1 MKGRVAG
8 GEGIKSVI
16 KTIYHVPAVKKAVI
30 DVVSLFNPPPYRRD
44 LMEFEF
50 DVWSGATAIHCINK
64 RQLGENNTFPGFYRE
79 NISTEYHKCGFEGSR
94 AGLPMNMTALHEVM
108 NQWKPALALVNAI
121 RYCYMERFD
130 RTDNELDP
138 AGLFIL
144 AKICAALPAF
154 LARRAQK
161 PVFDGEIP
169 VSVAT
174 AFKITAGVFMVLRK
188 TMENGIR
195 WNDIRHPASGAE
207 LYEYA
212 DSHNVFI
219 SSSGRVCSGSKRKII
234 ELMDFMIKGEGDDK
248 RIPESLLE
256 LEGLV
261 TDIDVF
267 LDYSTQALTLEVL
280 VAFSRSMVA
289 KAFTNIDLNFLQIGG
304 HRSLDISY
312 AKIINHVRRML
323 PEEINLES
331 QNEVLCG
338 LLERLNAGDCC
349 EELKRRVT
357 ENGYKISGELVKQ
370 TPHLPVEFRDSFGR
384 AVGEYLAIL
393 GFLRSKGED
402 LQNRIL
408 GVLGRKKT
416 ARLSM
421 NVVERR
427 LGIVDR
433 REIQNITGFDMSN
446 WYGMKA

>member
-8 GEGIKSVI
+8 GEGIKSVL
-16 KTIYHVPAVKKAVI
+16 KKIYHVPTVKKAVI

-50 DVWSGATAIHCINK
+50 DVWSGATAMHCINK

-79 NISTEYHKCGFEGSR
+79 NIPTEYHKCGFEGSR

-108 NQWKPALALVNAI
+108 NHWKPALGLINAI
-121 RYCYMERFD
+121 RHCYKERFNI
-130 RTDNELDP
+130 TDKELDP
-138 AGLFIL
+138 AGLFVL

-154 LARRAQK
+154 LVRRAQK

-169 VSVAT
+169 VSVAA

-195 WNDIRHPASGAE
+195 WNEIGHPASGAE

-212 DSHNVFI
+212 DRHNVFV
-219 SSSGRVCSGSKRKII
+219 SSSGRVCSGSRRKII
-234 ELMDFMIKGEGDDK
+234 ELIDFMIKGEGDDK
-248 RIPESLLE
+248 RMPESLLE

-261 TDIDVF
+261 TDIGVF
-267 LDYSTQALTLEVL
+267 LDYSAQALTLEVL
-280 VAFSRSMVA
+280 VALSRSVAA
-289 KAFTNIDLNFLQIGG
+289 KAFTSIDLNFLQIGE
-304 HRSLDISY
+304 HQSLGISY

-323 PEEINLES
+323 PEEISLEN
-331 QNEVLCG
+331 QHEVLCG
-338 LLERLNAGDCC
+338 LLEKLNAGDCC
-349 EELKRRVT
+349 EELKRRIT
-357 ENGYKISGELVKQ
+357 ENGYKVSGELVKQ
-370 TPHLPVEFRDSFGR
+370 TPHLPAEFRDSFAR

-393 GFLRSKGED
+393 GFLRNKGED

-408 GVLGRKKT
+408 SVLGRRKT
-416 ARLSM
+416 VRLSM
-421 NVVERR
+421 IVVERR

-433 REIQNITGFDMSN
+433 REIQNITGFDMSH
-446 WYGMKA
+446 WYEMKA